1 MKEILL
7 LASDSIS
14 STLAA
19 MRKFLV
25 VLLFLPCSVLGAKS
39 APARAVSASTETDP
53 RLERVA
59 VLARGGATQ
68 LALQLIERHQP
79 PSQWIEDW
87 EPWERQRYTVYRV
100 RQQWAALA
108 QRVAT
113 LPAETRPAFRQ
124 WAMAEAADA
133 LMRLGQGDV
142 ARQYL
147 RQLIWGAGDAADKAT
162 RARWRRLVIRSYTR
176 DGRLQDAH
184 TALQRYSQDY
194 DTRGRAW
201 KFLQAEVL
209 LRVGKPKLAYEGLR
223 GDASHEAL
231 LLRDLAALR
240 AGIHSAD
247 KVRQRAQALVRRT
260 ADEALQRQAWALV
273 AEAALKVADLTG
285 RVAAL
290 EQLAEHTSGK
300 RYFDGFVWPGGEDL
314 WQAYFR
320 LAEHIGNEKRLL
332 VGDDTPW
339 YREAALRK
347 DKQPEAYRA
356 LLALLAFR
364 ATDEAARNRAH
375 TELVE
380 SLLAAGIGKT
390 AQTLYAVEQRFADVV
405 TVPPQV
411 RYRLAS
417 RALQLDDI
425 PFAARM
431 MGDLESP
438 PDNDDPVA
446 WRLRRAR
453 VLVYAGRH
461 GEAIELVESWLDQN
475 AKLDATVAQRLSHVL
490 FDLQSVKLDE
500 EALRLFRKVFDRVDD
515 PRQQREFYFWMGDS
529 CRALGRHVEAAEF
542 YLRSALHEHEGRDMW
557 GQSARFQAAT
567 AMAEAGL
574 TDDARAMYAILL
586 GQTRDPKQRAV
597 IQRSRQRLWLYDS
610 RKTTTPSSTVPS
622 AR

>member
-1 MKEILL
+1 MRFFLIILL
-7 LASDSIS
+7 LP
-14 STLAA
+14 L
-19 MRKFLV
+19 
-25 VLLFLPCSVLGAKS
+25 SVLAQSPGKTS
-39 APARAVSASTETDP
+39 AADP

-68 LALQLIERHQP
+68 LALQLIDRHQP

-87 EPWERQRYTVYRV
+87 EAWERQRYTVYRV
-100 RQQWAALA
+100 RQQWRSLA
-108 QRVAT
+108 QRVAA
-113 LPAETRPAFRQ
+113 LPAETGPAFRQ
-124 WAMAEAADA
+124 WAMTEAADA
-133 LMRLGQGDV
+133 LMRLGEGEA
-142 ARQYL
+142 ARHYL
-147 RQLIWGAGDAADKAT
+147 RQLLWPAPEPDAATAAGAVKRKTGKALQED
-162 RARWRRLVIRSYTR
+162 RARWRRLVIRSYMR
-176 DGRLQDAH
+176 DGRLQDAN
-184 TALQRYSQDY
+184 TALQQYSQDY

-209 LRVGKPKLAYEGLR
+209 LRVGQARPAYDSLR

-231 LLRDLAALR
+231 LLRNLAGLR
-240 AGIHSAD
+240 AGLHGPD
-247 KVRQRAQALVRRT
+247 KVRQRAQALVKRVS
-260 ADEALQRQAWALV
+260 DETLLRQAWALA
-273 AEAALKVADLTG
+273 AEAALTATDHVG
-285 RVAAL
+285 RVGAL
-290 EQLAEHTSGK
+290 EQLVEHTSGA
-300 RYFDGFVWPGGEDL
+300 RYHDGFNWPGAEDL

-332 VGDDTPW
+332 VGDDAPW
-339 YREAALRK
+339 TGQVEQHK
-347 DKQPEAYRA
+347 EKQPESYRA
-356 LLALLAFR
+356 LLAFLAFR
-364 ATDEAARNRAH
+364 GVDEAVRTKAH

-380 SLLAAGIGKT
+380 SLLAANLGMA
-390 AQTLYAVEQRFADVV
+390 AQALYAVEQRFADVG

-431 MGDLESP
+431 MGNLETP

-461 GEAIELVESWLDQN
+461 AEAVTLVEDWLDQN
-475 AKLDATVAQRLSHVL
+475 NKLDATVAQRLTHVL
-490 FDLQSVKLDE
+490 FDLQSVRLDE
-500 EALRLFRKVFDRVDD
+500 EALRLFRKLFERVDD
-515 PRQQREFYFWMGDS
+515 RRLQREFYFWMGDS
-529 CRALGRHVEAAEF
+529 CNALGRHIDAAEY
-542 YLRSALHEHEGRDMW
+542 YLRSALHDQEGRDMW

-586 GQTRDPKQRAV
+586 SQTRDPKQRAV
-597 IQRSRQRLWLYDS
+597 IQRNRQRLWLHDS
-610 RKTTTPSSTVPS
+610 RNTTAPSST